1 MTLVTVDDKGHKRCL
16 QSHILSTEEDG
27 DCGGRNDASWATI
40 VASSLETATTTTDD
54 VLFLASL
61 LRCHNR
67 IPLSF
72 EQLEHD
78 YLGGT
83 KRNFTSKTRT
93 THLWHLFCAHMT
105 LSCSSDDGSLTY
117 FILAIFFQ
125 FPSKFIWRKKM
136 SGFLVNFT
144 FVQLFF
150 LSLIRFEDDL
160 LKYLCQ
166 PV

>member
-1 MTLVTVDDKGHKRCL
+1 MTRAIKVSPKSHFEYRRRRRLRPQRRRRFLSNDCCL
-16 QSHILSTEEDG
+16 LST
-27 DCGGRNDASWATI
+27 ATK
-40 VASSLETATTTTDD
+40 TTDD

-93 THLWHLFCAHMT
+93 THLWHLFCAYMT
-105 LSCSSDDGSLTY
+105 FELQFRWWIDDILY
-117 FILAIFFQ
+117 FGHFFR
-125 FPSKFIWRKKM
+125 FPP
-136 SGFLVNFT
+136 NFT
-144 FVQLFF
+144 WWKSNRLSSQLFF
-150 LSLIRFEDDL
+150 ERRIFLLFLYVIRFEAL
-160 LKYLCQ
+160 FNTYVNLFK
-166 PV
+166 

>member
-1 MTLVTVDDKGHKRCL
+1 MIHDKGHKGVSKVTFWVQKKTATAAATTTTLLEQRL
-16 QSHILSTEEDG
+16 LPPLLST
-27 DCGGRNDASWATI
+27 ATK
-40 VASSLETATTTTDD
+40 TTDD

-93 THLWHLFCAHMT
+93 THLWHLFCAYMT
-105 LSCSSDDGSLTY
+105 FELQFRWWIDDILY
-117 FILAIFFQ
+117 FGHFFR
-125 FPSKFIWRKKM
+125 FPP
-136 SGFLVNFT
+136 NFT
-144 FVQLFF
+144 WWKITSFLMNFSWKGVDFF
-150 LSLIRFEDDL
+150 YFFN
-160 LKYLCQ
+160 
-166 PV
+166 